1 MAGGRMT
8 FTHNQEV
15 RILTLDGRVSTEQ
28 YRIDTEKADRR
39 GHITLIE
46 NGTSRQ
52 IKVNQRRVLV
62 NSTTGEVLVIQTG
75 DKFRAVCPKCS
86 HVAEVT
92 PNDDIMECPTHG
104 RHQLHWKKGERPM
117 AETTAQKTK
126 KPAPAK
132 AAAKPSPEK
141 KAKAATRDIITVDL
155 DAIRKLKGCE
165 LWTKKV
171 RFDHEKIDVQAHVL
185 LSIDAT
191 HPRKLCF
198 NTYDGTLGKKGEPLP
213 LEAFCQNK
221 GGDKKAWFPI
231 TDLEQTR
238 SKLTKSGY
246 EKK

>member
-8 FTHNQEV
+8 FAHNQEV
-15 RILTLDGRVSTEQ
+15 RILTLDGRVSAEQ
-28 YRIDTEKADRR
+28 YRIETEKADRR
-39 GHITLIE
+39 GLITLIE
-46 NGTSRQ
+46 SGTSRQ

-62 NSTTGEVLVIQTG
+62 NSTDGEVLVIQTG

-86 HVAEVT
+86 HVVEVT
-92 PNDDIMECPTHG
+92 PSDDIMECPTHG

-117 AETTAQKTK
+117 AETTAKPK
-126 KPAPAK
+126 KPTTAK

-141 KAKAATRDIITVDL
+141 KPKAATRDIIAVDL

-185 LSIDAT
+185 LSTDNN
-191 HPRKLCF
+191 PRKLCF
-198 NTYDGTLGKKGEPLP
+198 NTYDGTLGKKSEPLP
-213 LEAFCQNK
+213 IEEFCQDK
-221 GGDKKAWFPI
+221 SGDKKAWFPI

-238 SKLTKSGY
+238 NKLTKSGY